1 MFMRAR
7 SEMERVGL
15 EEELQGLDLQGLM
28 IEFMLEFGSLEKK
41 KKSFVC
47 SGIG

>member
-1 MFMRAR
+1 
-7 SEMERVGL
+7 MERVGL

-41 KKSFVC
+41 KKALFVRR
-47 SGIG
+47 